1 MKENFSITK
10 TLVENEDGELVIEF
24 TEDELDDLGL
34 ENAEDIFD
42 DKDNWDLE
50 EEGMILVGN

>member
-10 TLVENEDGELVIEF
+10 TLVENEDGEIVIEF

-42 DKDNWDLE
+42 DKDN
-50 EEGMILVGN
+50 

>member
-24 TEDELDDLGL
+24 TEEELDDLGL

-42 DKDNWDLE
+42 DKDN
-50 EEGMILVGN
+50 

>member
-34 ENAEDIFD
+34 VNAEDIFD
-42 DKDNWDLE
+42 DKDN
-50 EEGMILVGN
+50 

>member
-1 MKENFSITK
+1 MKENFSIIK

-34 ENAEDIFD
+34 ENAEDVFN
-42 DKDNWDLE
+42 DKDN
-50 EEGMILVGN
+50 

>member
-10 TLVENEDGELVIEF
+10 TLVENEEGELVIEF
-24 TEDELDDLGL
+24 TEEELDDLGL

-42 DKDNWDLE
+42 DKDN
-50 EEGMILVGN
+50 

>member
-34 ENAEDIFD
+34 ENAEDVFN
-42 DKDNWDLE
+42 DKDN
-50 EEGMILVGN
+50 

>member
-34 ENAEDIFD
+34 ENAEAIFD
-42 DKDNWDLE
+42 DKDN
-50 EEGMILVGN
+50 

>member
-42 DKDNWDLE
+42 DKDN
-50 EEGMILVGN
+50 